1 MGLLQRAGFA
11 MPPAVSG
18 PQLDPA
24 VTPFSLQ
31 AAVARAPR
39 LQHVLELHSP
49 GLRVLA
55 RPSSELFPLLP
66 T

>member
-24 VTPFSLQ
+24 VMPLSLQ
-31 AAVARAPR
+31 AAVARAP
-39 LQHVLELHSP
+39 
-49 GLRVLA
+49 
-55 RPSSELFPLLP
+55 
-66 T
+66 